1 MPDPVGQLTSR
12 RGRAASQLVVPK
24 GTRLS
29 DLLKVHEQLDHKI
42 LPHIS
47 PGGCGPCLSGIPFVV
62 IGGPR
67 QVARV
72 DLNTGQVAHQLVRV
86 VSTSPQERRA
96 TPSDRVASAP
106 RLGVGV
112 L

>member
-1 MPDPVGQLTSR
+1 
-12 RGRAASQLVVPK
+12 
-24 GTRLS
+24 
-29 DLLKVHEQLDHKI
+29 
-42 LPHIS
+42 
-47 PGGCGPCLSGIPFVV
+47 
-62 IGGPR
+62 
-67 QVARV
+67 
-72 DLNTGQVAHQLVRV
+72 